1 MADSFLLTRSV
12 MRTGSLPRVP
22 AAHALGRPRADNLQP
37 TGPLNP
43 TAHSRG
49 GLFRSIDSTAQASG
63 IAPGETKPA
72 PSWSRLPLQDSLDS
86 ALFRAEVVLFP
97 SLAGRGYPWPL
108 VKSIKAASELFSRVS
123 PPFLFNYKLKKCCVT
138 KILRRRMPAHIPGIS
153 GYFEGG

>member
-1 MADSFLLTRSV
+1 

-22 AAHALGRPRADNLQP
+22 AAHPLGRPSAENLQP

-43 TAHSRG
+43 TGHSRG
-49 GLFRSIDSTAQASG
+49 RLFRSVDSKAQASG
-63 IAPGETKPA
+63 IAPGETQPA
-72 PSWSRLPLQDSLDS
+72 PSRSRLPLQESLDS

-97 SLAGRGYPWPL
+97 TLAQRGYPWLL

-138 KILRRRMPAHIPGIS
+138 KIRRMPAHIPAIS
-153 GYFEGG
+153 GYFEGE